1 MNPSRAT
8 SLNRRALTS
17 LFMFCSVALL
27 MPSGM
32 MLHLFASA
40 LFQPTLH
47 LLMTVHNTAAVIF
60 VSSAVIH
67 VVFNW
72 KTMSKYMLSKAARWM
87 VFKRE
92 LVISAVGVAGLIA
105 LTASHVFHLH

>member
-17 LFMFCSVALL
+17 LFMFFSVALL

-32 MLHLFASA
+32 MLHFFAPAS
-40 LFQPTLH
+40 FQPTQH
-47 LLMTVHNTAAVIF
+47 LLMTVHNTAAIIF
-60 VSSAVIH
+60 VTSAATH

-72 KTMSKYMLSKAARWM
+72 KTMTKYMLSKAAKWM
-87 VFKRE
+87 IFKRE
-92 LVISAVGVAGLIA
+92 LVISVVGVAGLIA
-105 LTASHVFHLH
+105 LTTSHVFHVH